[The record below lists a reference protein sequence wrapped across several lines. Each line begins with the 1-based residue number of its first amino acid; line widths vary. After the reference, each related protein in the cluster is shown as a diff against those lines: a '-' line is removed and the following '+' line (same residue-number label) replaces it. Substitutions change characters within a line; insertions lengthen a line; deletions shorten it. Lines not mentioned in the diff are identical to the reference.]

1 MDGARACAN
10 VWMPHAR
17 PDEPADHGGEA
28 RVARLDDLELLEP
41 ADRAEWR
48 AWLAEH
54 HTDSDGLW
62 LAIGKKGG
70 TRTKLTYDE
79 AVEEAL
85 CFGWIDSTVR
95 RIDDDRFKQLLT
107 PRRAGSIWSA
117 PNKERVRRLE
127 EAGLMT
133 DAGRAVIERA
143 KADGSWDLLTD
154 VEALVMPADLVEALD
169 SEPGARDGWEAY
181 TDGSKKIA
189 LYWIVSAKRA
199 QTREDR
205 IRATVRAAADGR
217 PVR

>member
-1 MDGARACAN
+1 
-10 VWMPHAR
+10 MPHAR
-17 PDEPADHGGEA
+17 PDEPADHGCDA
-28 RVARLDDLELLEP
+28 RVARLEDLELLEP

-54 HTDSDGLW
+54 HRDSDGLW

-70 TRTKLTYDE
+70 TRTTLTYDE

-107 PRRAGSIWSA
+107 PRRAGSVWSA

-127 EAGLMT
+127 AAGLMT

-154 VEALVMPADLVEALD
+154 VEALVMPDDLTAALAA
-169 SEPGARDGWEAY
+169 EPGARAGWDAY
-181 TDGSKKIA
+181 ADSSKKLA

-205 IRATVRAAADGR
+205 IRATVRAAAEGK